1 MQTEL
6 LAMFGLFVMTF
17 LTSIAGLV
25 LLPSWMVVFGPMA
38 GVSGLGLG
46 VAGYAIRKE

>member
-6 LAMFGLFVMTF
+6 LAMLGLFVTTL

-25 LLPSWMVVFGPMA
+25 LLPSWLVVFGPMA
-38 GVSGLGLG
+38 GVSGIGLGL
-46 VAGYAIRKE
+46 AGYAIRKE